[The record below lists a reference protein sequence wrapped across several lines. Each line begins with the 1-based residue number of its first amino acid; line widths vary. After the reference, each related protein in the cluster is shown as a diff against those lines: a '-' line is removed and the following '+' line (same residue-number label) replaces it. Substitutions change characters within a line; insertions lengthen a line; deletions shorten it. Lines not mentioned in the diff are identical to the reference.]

1 MSVEIFVE
9 LKLVIHLSRIV
20 MITGKTMRE
29 KTVFQRIQKEDF
41 SNLFCDNS

>member
-20 MITGKTMRE
+20 ITGKTMRE

-41 SNLFCDNS
+41 SNLFYNS